1 MILGVG
7 RRVDVGSSD
16 GVYVGVGTAVSV
28 DVGVGTVVSVDI
40 GVGTAVNVDVGVGID
55 VGTSVGVFAGKLVE
69 VASGLMR
76 GATDAGTVGVGAICD
91 AMKSHALIP
100 RATSAHPRTST
111 DL

>member
-1 MILGVG
+1 MIVGVG
-7 RRVDVGSSD
+7 ERVDVGSGD

-28 DVGVGTVVSVDI
+28 DVGVGT
-40 GVGTAVNVDVGVGID
+40 AVNVDVGVGMAVNVEVGVGID
-55 VGTSVGVFAGKLVE
+55 VGTNVGVFASKLVE
-69 VASGLMR
+69 VALGLIR

>member
-1 MILGVG
+1 MIVSVG
-7 RRVDVGSSD
+7 ERVDVGSGD

-28 DVGVGTVVSVDI
+28 DVGVGTAVSVDV
-40 GVGTAVNVDVGVGID
+40 GVGTAVNVEVGVGID
-55 VGTSVGVFAGKLVE
+55 VGTSVGVFASKLVE
-69 VASGLMR
+69 VALGLIR